1 MIRGIGGKPYISLDD
16 HIDID
21 SFKQLHPEICRGF
34 ALARE
39 YAKEGTWM
47 SPGFDPK
54 DMSYTLN
61 WKPIY
66 MALEEYKALPQDH
79 PIRKNGDD
87 LYNNIKDYKTRNQFT
102 RYLKS
107 VLGANDPYIY
117 YFLWEEGDWDHR
129 NAERNITEEA
139 KYFPGVVAWIKE
151 LVNTGIIES
160 IGRVIFF
167 HCEHDG
173 KPFEHRDLDGK
184 HGDSQGYTDHRNEFI
199 HIRYSTKRGFYI
211 WDPEAKNKTYINANA
226 AFWND
231 QDWHGGDV
239 SNEQEY
245 GLRIDCVFTDK
256 FRKQLGIDHLSN
268 Y

>member
-1 MIRGIGGKPYISLDD
+1 MIKGIGGRPYIGLDE
-16 HIDID
+16 HIDIEG
-21 SFKQLHPEICRGF
+21 FRKLHPEICRGF

-54 DMSYTLN
+54 DMSYQLN

-66 MALEEYKALPQDH
+66 MALEEYKALPESD

-87 LYNNIKDYKTRNQFT
+87 LYANIKDYKTRNQFT
-102 RYLKS
+102 RYLKA
-107 VLGANDPYIY
+107 VLGAKDPYIY
-117 YFLWEEGDWDHR
+117 YFLWEEGDWDQR
-129 NAERNITEEA
+129 NAERNLTEEA
-139 KYFPGVVAWIKE
+139 KYFPGLVAWIKE

-184 HGDSQGYTDHRNEFI
+184 HGDNQGYSGHKNEFI
-199 HIRYSTKRGFYI
+199 HIRHNTKRGFYI
-211 WDPEAKNKTYINANA
+211 WDPEKQNKVYINSNA

-231 QDWHGGDV
+231 QDWHGGEV
-239 SNEQEY
+239 NAEQEY

-256 FRKQLGIDHLSN
+256 FRKKLGIDKLSE